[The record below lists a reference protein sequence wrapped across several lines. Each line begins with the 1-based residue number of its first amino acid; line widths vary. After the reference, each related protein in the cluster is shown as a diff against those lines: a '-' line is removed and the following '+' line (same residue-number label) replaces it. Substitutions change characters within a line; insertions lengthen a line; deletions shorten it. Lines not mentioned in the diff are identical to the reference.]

1 MKSLTNILGTITA
14 ILTILTGLM
23 TQLLG
28 CAVDAVGV
36 TLCTGDILP
45 AKYMAIAS
53 AVFGVL
59 TVIAKLT
66 RPGGALH
73 SLFGATAV
81 VVPEAKSSPGVVTP
95 SQVASR

>member
-1 MKSLTNILGTITA
+1 MKFTNILGTITA

-28 CAVDAVGV
+28 CATDAAGVGV
-36 TLCTGDILP
+36 CTGSLLP
-45 AKYMAIAS
+45 AKYMAIAT

-59 TVIAKLT
+59 TMIAKLM

-73 SLFGATAV
+73 SLFGETAV
-81 VVPEAKSSPGVVTP
+81 VVPDAKAAPGVVTKA
-95 SQVASR
+95 QVAAK